1 MVQTNETHYSHGSNK
16 TGPLFPLFSC
26 FLHYSRAGCAQ
37 EGSHGQAMIF
47 TNKHLVSTPYYEEVC
62 GGSEYKKMEVS
73 VLERLTNLDEKQ
85 APYDKP

>member
-1 MVQTNETHYSHGSNK
+1 
-16 TGPLFPLFSC
+16 
-26 FLHYSRAGCAQ
+26 
-37 EGSHGQAMIF
+37 MIF